1 MYSFT
6 TGKYILVNRGITY
19 VVLILEIN
27 KPLKLATM
35 PL

>member
-6 TGKYILVNRGITY
+6 TGKYILVDRGITL
-19 VVLILEIN
+19 VLILEIN